1 MCSGTCSVFNVNM
14 LGITHFVFRCGV
26 CVSMLVGLVN
36 CGVNCGVNYGN
47 GGVVFLFF
55 CFLDGFD
62 GIQSWFVMFV
72 GSRNMNDG

>member
-47 GGVVFLFF
+47 GGVVFCFF
-55 CFLDGFD
+55 VFWMVL
-62 GIQSWFVMFV
+62 MEYRV
-72 GSRNMNDG
+72 GLLCLWEAET